1 MDRASSIRAVE
12 WAVVKSGRRLAIAV
26 IASVAV
32 ALLAISPVGAS
43 ISERWDLAHYV
54 AHAAIF
60 VPVAVIA
67 FAIRDG
73 LRSKPMHPY
82 VAVALGVVALAVDL
96 VSLVPPFDT
105 AIETNEALHSAQHGL
120 VALAGALVGV
130 AVRDVI
136 AAGRRPRVGSSST
149 GA

>member
-1 MDRASSIRAVE
+1 ME
-12 WAVVKSGRRLAIAV
+12 WAVVTSGRRLVIAV
-26 IASVAV
+26 AVSMAV
-32 ALLAISPVGAS
+32 ALLAISPVGNA
-43 ISERWDLAHYV
+43 ISERWDLAHYT

-60 VPVAVIA
+60 IPAAVIA

-73 LRSKPMHPY
+73 LRSKPLHPY
-82 VAVALGVVALAVDL
+82 VAGGLGVAALALDL
-96 VSLVPPFDT
+96 ASLVPPFDT

-130 AVRDVI
+130 AVRDVL
-136 AAGRRPRVGSSST
+136 AFGRRPRVGSSST

>member
-1 MDRASSIRAVE
+1 ME
-12 WAVVKSGRRLAIAV
+12 WAVVTSGRRLVIAV
-26 IASVAV
+26 AVSIAV
-32 ALLAISPVGAS
+32 ALLAISPVGNA
-43 ISERWDLAHYV
+43 ISERWDLAHYT

-60 VPVAVIA
+60 IPVAVIA

-73 LRSKPMHPY
+73 LRSKPLHPY
-82 VAVALGVVALAVDL
+82 VAVGLGVAALALDL
-96 VSLVPPFDT
+96 ASLVPPFDT

-130 AVRDVI
+130 AVRDVL
-136 AAGRRPRVGSSST
+136 AFGRRPRVGSSST

>member
-1 MDRASSIRAVE
+1 ME
-12 WAVVKSGRRLAIAV
+12 WAVVQSGRRLVIAV

-32 ALLAISPVGAS
+32 ALLVISPVGTS
-43 ISERWDLAHYV
+43 ISERWDLAHYA

-60 VPVAVIA
+60 IPAAVIA

-73 LRSKPMHPY
+73 LRSKPLHPY
-82 VAVALGVVALAVDL
+82 VAVALGVVALALDL

-105 AIETNEALHSAQHGL
+105 AIGTNEALHSAQHGL

-136 AAGRRPRVGSSST
+136 AAGRRPRVGSSSS

>member
-1 MDRASSIRAVE
+1 ME
-12 WAVVKSGRRLAIAV
+12 WAVVKSGRRLVIAV
-26 IASVAV
+26 VVSIAV

-43 ISERWDLAHYV
+43 ISERWDLAHYT

-60 VPVAVIA
+60 IPVAVIA

-82 VAVALGVVALAVDL
+82 VAVGLGVVALALDI

-120 VALAGALVGV
+120 VALAGALVGI

-136 AAGRRPRVGSSST
+136 AAGRRPRVGSSS
-149 GA
+149 GGS

>member
-1 MDRASSIRAVE
+1 ME
-12 WAVVKSGRRLAIAV
+12 WAVVQSGRRLVVAV
-26 IASVAV
+26 VASAVV
-32 ALLAISPVGAS
+32 ALLAISPLGAS
-43 ISERWDLAHYV
+43 VSERWDLAHYT

-60 VPVAVIA
+60 IPAAVIA

-73 LRSKPMHPY
+73 LRSKPLHPY
-82 VAVALGVVALAVDL
+82 VAVALGVVALLLDL

-136 AAGRRPRVGSSST
+136 AAGRRPRVGSSSS

>member
-1 MDRASSIRAVE
+1 ME
-12 WAVVKSGRRLAIAV
+12 WAVVKSGRRLVIAV
-26 IASVAV
+26 VASVAV
-32 ALLAISPVGAS
+32 ALLAVSPLGATV
-43 ISERWDLAHYV
+43 SERWDLAHYV

-60 VPVAVIA
+60 IPVAVIA

-73 LRSKPMHPY
+73 LRSKPLHPY
-82 VAVALGVVALAVDL
+82 VAVALGVVALALDL
-96 VSLVPPFDT
+96 ASLVPPFDT

-136 AAGRRPRVGSSST
+136 AAGRRPRVGGSAP
-149 GA
+149 GV